1 MSLRRSSGLPRICSG
16 VMYAFLP
23 LTVPVR
29 VREFAPR
36 AFAMPKSSSF
46 TVPSAVHH
54 DVRRRHVAVDDAEQL
69 RRRRRAPRAPSAGP
83 RTPGTMMPATTRK
96 SSIFPAFD
104 SFVIMR
110 DSGTPCRYSIAM
122 NHVPA
127 NWPNDMHLAHVLVD
141 ELAREV
147 RLVAE
152 HRHEV
157 LVLREVR
164 EDPLEHEHV
173 VAATAEPVGRARK
186 ISAMPPVA
194 SFASSW

>member
-1 MSLRRSSGLPRICSG
+1 
-16 VMYAFLP
+16 
-23 LTVPVR
+23 
-29 VREFAPR
+29 
-36 AFAMPKSSSF
+36 
-46 TVPSAVHH
+46 
-54 DVRRRHVAVDDAEQL
+54 
-69 RRRRRAPRAPSAGP
+69 
-83 RTPGTMMPATTRK
+83 MMPATTRT

-104 SFVIMR
+104 SRVIIR

-127 NWPNDMHLAHVLVD
+127 NSPNAWTWQTFLWS

-147 RLVAE
+147 GLVAE

-164 EDPLEHEHV
+164 QDPLEHEHV
-173 VAATAEPVGRARK
+173 VRLAAPVGRARK

-194 SFASSW
+194 SFAISW